1 MHARPSSRPANE
13 TRASRPKRVVSPHEQ
28 TKEPLM
34 APFRRTIRRHALTAA
49 VATAVAATTVYG
61 VSAANATGSVPRSD
75 KEIPNLTNVVNEI
88 KAYYG
93 DTVDGSGEHHAS
105 ADSSYAR
112 QVAGIEAKA
121 KAYLRQSVRHTKP
134 GKKPA
139 IVLDVD
145 DTSLLTYNYELEV
158 GFNYTPASNDEYIQ
172 NKNMRAV
179 FGMPD
184 LVNWAADQG
193 VTVFWITGRPE
204 TQRAAS
210 VRNLAAVGYR
220 SPADTAH
227 LYLNTKAPTAYLP
240 CSSPTYTCTTTEYKS
255 GTRKHI
261 ESLGYDITANFGD
274 QYSDLNGGYADRT
287 FKLPNPMYY
296 LP

>member
-1 MHARPSSRPANE
+1 
-13 TRASRPKRVVSPHEQ
+13 
-28 TKEPLM
+28 M
-34 APFRRTIRRHALTAA
+34 AVRFRRTLRKHALTAT
-49 VATAVAATTVYG
+49 VATAVAATTLYAVG
-61 VSAANATGSVPRSD
+61 AANATGSVPRSD

-105 ADSSYAR
+105 ADSSYAK
-112 QVAGIEAKA
+112 QVAGVEARA
-121 KAYLRQSVRHTKP
+121 GAYLRQAVRHPRP

-158 GFNYTPASNDEYIQ
+158 GFNYTPASNDAYIQ

-179 FGMPD
+179 FGMPA
-184 LVNWAADQG
+184 LVNWAADHG

-210 VRNLAAVGYR
+210 VRNLAAAGYT
-220 SPADTAH
+220 SPADTTH

-240 CSSPTYTCTTTEYKS
+240 CSAPTYTCTTTEYKS
-255 GTRKHI
+255 GTRQHI

-274 QYSDLNGGYADRT
+274 QYSDLNGGHADRS